1 MFGCLPS
8 PCPRRADKRRQQF
21 GVGTYAVMCAIGVSK
36 VAEAALRQRRRSS
49 RSEGAVRGGAVGPRI
64 ELDMTAAHD
73 GTPIGVELWSPKNN
87 QPLAVKSVAEVGLV
101 QSWNAAHPDRAV
113 RAGDEVI
120 INDVKW
126 QNHNRMFIQHLQ
138 KVFGFLKEQRPG
150 MQKVLELGFQR
161 PKRWRTPLDSAK
173 SESLR

>member
-1 MFGCLPS
+1 M
-8 PCPRRADKRRQQF
+8 
-21 GVGTYAVMCAIGVSK
+21 VSMTTLSK
-36 VAEAALRQRRRSS
+36 EEWHAQHKAMYET
-49 RSEGAVRGGAVGPRI
+49 EFTI

-120 INDVKW
+120 KINDVKW